1 MVILFAGYLLKNGS
15 LQTDKTMYDI
25 VSDNW
30 YLFYDYSIINS
41 LDYFMELILTKQK
54 ARVWRQVYSIKGLL
68 QSSVIPSGPSSIDK
82 WQSKLIYQ

>member
-1 MVILFAGYLLKNGS
+1 MVVLFAGYLLKNGS

-41 LDYFMELILTKQK
+41 LDYFMELTESK
-54 ARVWRQVYSIKGLL
+54 SIKASDSIKVNL
-68 QSSVIPSGPSSIDK
+68 QSNYSFRAFIDQQVGIK
-82 WQSKLIYQ
+82 VDFTNNGH